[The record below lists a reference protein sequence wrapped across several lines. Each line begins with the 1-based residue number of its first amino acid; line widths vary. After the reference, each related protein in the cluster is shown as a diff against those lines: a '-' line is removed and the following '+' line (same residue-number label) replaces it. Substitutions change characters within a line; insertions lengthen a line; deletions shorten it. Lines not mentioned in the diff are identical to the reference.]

1 MRPAVLALACLAC
14 LACTEAKA
22 PTVPVRRAKPEC
34 PRGTFAAEL
43 DALLPAVAPLQSVAL
58 LPANGIDRK
67 IEPGCVVPF
76 RKDPDERLLD
86 VGRVIVRTMSR
97 SKKPSSKSV
106 VVGRGRLEIGR
117 RALRLSLHNDG
128 GDESLS
134 IQIEGSHV
142 VMREGGK
149 KLVTDISLADDSA
162 LPLPLDALVAAVDDC
177 GGDERLGRTEDGNVI
192 EARRG
197 ELDLWRARW
206 MDDKQTAIVDTSLAC
221 TKTDARLV
229 WRTAVGD
236 ILPMLAVASARSD
249 RVLVIVRHGQSHMT
263 DTTDYGFDGMR

>member
-1 MRPAVLALACLAC
+1 MRLLALALAC

-22 PTVPVRRAKPEC
+22 PVVPTHKAKPEC
-34 PRGTFAAEL
+34 PRGSFATEL
-43 DALLPAVAPLQSVAL
+43 ESLLPPVAPLQSVSL
-58 LPANGIDRK
+58 LPADGIDKK

-76 RKDPDERLLD
+76 RKDPDDRLLD
-86 VGRVIVRTMSR
+86 VGRVIARTLSR
-97 SKKPSSKSV
+97 TKKGKAV
-106 VVGRGRLEIGR
+106 VLGRGRLEIGR
-117 RALRLSLHNDG
+117 RALRLTLQNDAG
-128 GDESLS
+128 EESLS
-134 IQIEGSHV
+134 IEIAGAHV
-142 VMREGGK
+142 IMREGGK
-149 KLVTDISLADDSA
+149 KLVTDVSLSDDSE

-197 ELDLWRARW
+197 ELGLWRTRW
-206 MDDKQTAIVDTSLAC
+206 MDDKQTAIVDTSVAC
-221 TKTDARLV
+221 TKADARLV